1 MKEKKYTKPQI
12 EIFKFMNEAHI
23 LAYSPSVGNAG
34 TGGSQTITDP
44 DDPAPASS
52 PAKKFNGWIEDE

>member
-23 LAYSPSVGNAG
+23 LATNSSFGN
-34 TGGSQTITDP
+34 GGSGGSGGAITDP
-44 DDPAPASS
+44 DDPAPGSA
-52 PAKKFNGWIEDE
+52 AKKFNGWTEDE

>member
-1 MKEKKYTKPQI
+1 MKEKKYIKPQI

-23 LAYSPSVGNAG
+23 LASSPSVGNAG
-34 TGGSQTITDP
+34 TGGSQIISDPTDP
-44 DDPAPASS
+44 GPAS